1 MLHIRES
8 RKDSF
13 GGHPVERPHG
23 EIIILP
29 LPDSELPGE
38 VIEGIESMAGVEVF
52 IVFPMAAFHLA
63 VVPWRKRLDLF
74 VADAELCQC
83 FLEESQR
90 LLFCCFPFRW

>member
-1 MLHIRES
+1 MRVYYMRRPERSQDCISCHLFAYCRLVNDVLHIRES

-38 VIEGIESMAGVEVF
+38 VIEGIESMAGVEFF
-52 IVFPMAAFHLA
+52 IVFSVACSLLLSP
-63 VVPWRKRLDLF
+63 LF
-74 VADAELCQC
+74 EL
-83 FLEESQR
+83 F
-90 LLFCCFPFRW
+90 